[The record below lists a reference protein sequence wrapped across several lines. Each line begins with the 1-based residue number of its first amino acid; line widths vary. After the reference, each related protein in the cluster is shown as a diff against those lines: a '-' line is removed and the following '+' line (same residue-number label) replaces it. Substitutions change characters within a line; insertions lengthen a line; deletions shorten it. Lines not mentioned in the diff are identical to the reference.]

1 MCRREVARQVC
12 EPGMMKVG
20 AEERKERSVQGWNAV
35 PLHGMSGLW
44 GSADHWDDAICHLT
58 HFSCLCPACRDL
70 GEECDDMNKING
82 DGCSLFCL
90 QELSF
95 NCIGKSGSE
104 PFHLQLVGNCCMR
117 GARKKNQQYFQ
128 HLQLK
133 SCHGRGK
140 KVGICRFERR
150 TYLPSFWSF

>member
-1 MCRREVARQVC
+1 MARQVC

-20 AEERKERSVQGWNAV
+20 AEERKERSVQGWNSV

-104 PFHLQLVGNCCMR
+104 PFHLQLVGNCCMQ

>member
-12 EPGMMKVG
+12 GPGMMKVG
-20 AEERKERSVQGWNAV
+20 AEERKERSVQGWNTV
-35 PLHGMSGLW
+35 PLYGMSGLW
-44 GSADHWDDAICHLT
+44 GSAHHWDDAICHLT
-58 HFSCLCPACRDL
+58 YFSCLCPVFRDL

-104 PFHLQLVGNCCMR
+104 PFHLWWAASLWKAR
-117 GARKKNQQYFQ
+117 GKNQQHFQ

-140 KVGICRFERR
+140 EVGICRSERR

>member
-1 MCRREVARQVC
+1 MARQVC

-104 PFHLQLVGNCCMR
+104 PFHLQLVGNCCMQ